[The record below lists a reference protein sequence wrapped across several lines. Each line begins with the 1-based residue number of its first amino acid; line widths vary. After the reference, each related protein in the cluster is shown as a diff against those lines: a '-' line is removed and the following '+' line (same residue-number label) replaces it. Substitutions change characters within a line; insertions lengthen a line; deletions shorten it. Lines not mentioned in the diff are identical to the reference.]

1 MFHDLC
7 INFFGVC
14 VGRGGGGWNAD
25 GSECA
30 FGVKR
35 VFRMHYYIASKEN
48 IQFQLETQKRCIPC
62 TLCFRLWTVRVEVPQ
77 AAKKVRD
84 PILPF
89 SS

>member
-7 INFFGVC
+7 INLVC
-14 VGRGGGGWNAD
+14 VCGKGGRGEGGWNAD

-48 IQFQLETQKRCIPC
+48 IQFQLETRKR
-62 TLCFRLWTVRVEVPQ
+62 CFRLWTVRVEVPQ

>member
-1 MFHDLC
+1 MYK
-7 INFFGVC
+7 FGVC
-14 VGRGGGGWNAD
+14 VWEGGGGWNAD

-35 VFRMHYYIASKEN
+35 AFRMHYYIASKEN

-77 AAKKVRD
+77 AAKKVR
-84 PILPF
+84 PNPSF
-89 SS
+89 